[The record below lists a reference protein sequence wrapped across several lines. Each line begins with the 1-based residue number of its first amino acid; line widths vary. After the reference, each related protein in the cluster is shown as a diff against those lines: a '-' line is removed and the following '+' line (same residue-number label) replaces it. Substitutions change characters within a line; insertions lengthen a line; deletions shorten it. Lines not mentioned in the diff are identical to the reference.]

1 MKSKISFA
9 LAIFIALMVISCG
22 KSKSSE
28 QELTVKPK
36 TTEIKGDLGDYFEV
50 VDKDYKIP
58 MDENSLNQLITVEIR
73 RKDKDFPFDVNKIN
87 PFGTNGSEE
96 YHVGFGIEF
105 LGDNGPIDVKNA
117 TEGGMGGPYS
127 SEDVSSLFK
136 LKKGESGFIR
146 WTVDKIE
153 NLKNFQITSALQKE
167 NSSSSSVSPNSENE
181 SLNGSISSDSDIDKM
196 LDDYENYVDQY
207 IVYVKKASEGD
218 MTALSEYP
226 SLMEKANQLQSS
238 LQEAQNNNNFSAD
251 QMKRMVSIQ
260 QKMTNAAIDMQYSN

>member
-22 KSKSSE
+22 KSKSGE

-36 TTEIKGDLGDYFEV
+36 TTEIKGDLGEYFEV
-50 VDKDYKIP
+50 VDKEYKIP
-58 MDENSLNQLITVEIR
+58 VDENSLNQLITVEIR

-117 TEGGMGGPYS
+117 TEGGIGGPYS

-136 LKKGESGFIR
+136 LKKGESGYIR

-153 NLKNFQITSALQKE
+153 DLKNFQITSALKKE
-167 NSSSSSVSPNSENE
+167 DSSNSSISTNSEDGDFN
-181 SLNGSISSDSDIDKM
+181 NSISGGSDIDRM